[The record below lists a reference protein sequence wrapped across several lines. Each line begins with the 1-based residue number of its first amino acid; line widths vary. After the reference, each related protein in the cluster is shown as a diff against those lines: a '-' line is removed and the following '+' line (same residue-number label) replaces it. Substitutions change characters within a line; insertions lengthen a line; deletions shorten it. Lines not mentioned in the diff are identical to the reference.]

1 MSADLAA
8 MLVATVTVG
17 VSLAGLNLALWR
29 SVRADLRAVDTDLRA
44 DIRALRALI
53 DADRVAHKAMHVAER
68 QAWADDKR
76 ELSTAIGPGH
86 DTTSEEDPHRDG

>member
-8 MLVATVTVG
+8 MLVAIVTVG

-44 DIRALRALI
+44 DIRALRGH
-53 DADRVAHKAMHVAER
+53 RRGPVAHEALHAAER
-68 QAWADDKR
+68 QARAELLAAFAEKR
-76 ELSTAIGPGH
+76 ELLAAIAGSREGA
-86 DTTSEEDPHRDG
+86 S

>member
-8 MLVATVTVG
+8 MLVAIVTVG

-44 DIRALRALI
+44 DIRALRASI
-53 DADRVAHKAMHVAER
+53 DADRVAHEARHAAER
-68 QAWADDKR
+68 QARTDEKR
-76 ELSTAIGPGH
+76 ELLAAIAGSREGG
-86 DTTSEEDPHRDG
+86 S

>member
-8 MLVATVTVG
+8 MLVAIVTVG

-44 DIRALRALI
+44 DIRALRASI
-53 DADRVAHKAMHVAER
+53 DADRVAHEALHADER
-68 QAWADDKR
+68 QARTDEKR
-76 ELSTAIGPGH
+76 ELLAAITGSRRGRVLGAV
-86 DTTSEEDPHRDG
+86 DR